1 MAFRLLCYATLF
13 LLSHAAVI
21 EYSDPDIITS
31 SEIKHHLLLFYD
43 VDKSAHERTLKEGE
57 NLSTIDRRRF
67 SVRVV
72 QPFSSQLS
80 WSHGLAC
87 ISSLAVEPEFKGKA
101 LHVMIHKSHPD
112 IGDWFEITD
121 YPSVVFADTSQ
132 GELKV
137 TRFKGNLSSAESLI
151 EWERKYHGS
160 PGELTGEFKSQPV
173 QYDEGAPIKEVV
185 ASDYHQRVIEKSA
198 AGFTVVVQLYMAAK
212 DLTTNPDKTL
222 ETGRMGFEL
231 FSPAWV
237 QLGDLIR
244 ANDFR
249 ALGMEKVVVVQ
260 LDIKNNAIPDK
271 QIKISGLSPFLFL
284 YPAGKSKAPIEFMKE
299 TKASGEAVVPTVD
312 RVLAWIRE
320 GLPDDPDG
328 ALGGKTEL

>member
-1 MAFRLLCYATLF
+1 
-13 LLSHAAVI
+13 VI

-43 VDKSAHERTLKEGE
+43 VDKSAHERTLKE
-57 NLSTIDRRRF
+57 
-67 SVRVV
+67 
-72 QPFSSQLS
+72 
-80 WSHGLAC
+80 
-87 ISSLAVEPEFKGKA
+87 VEPEFKGKA

-151 EWERKYHGS
+151 EWERKYHT
-160 PGELTGEFKSQPV
+160 GELTGEFKSQPV

-237 QLGDLIR
+237 KLGDLIR

-328 ALGGKTEL
+328 AAPGLGGKTEL